1 MAISKDYN
9 DYKEEIELAFVQ
21 NAGVEIELYSIIAC
35 IIREGKQGSS
45 ISVRDVTSRRR
56 SASVNN
62 SNRFS
67 GAGGFPDFVILE
79 RDLRK
84 NADILGCIEA
94 KMLTEDLDKYKYK
107 DRLQSHIK
115 SFQKVLYTNG
125 LEWRFYYKKEIPEW
139 TFILGEIKDSR
150 IDWNKNV
157 EIWKNLLYE
166 LDNIKWRK

>member
-1 MAISKDYN
+1 MAMSKDYK

-35 IIREGKQGSS
+35 IIRDGKQGSF
-45 ISVRDVTSRRR
+45 ISLRDVSSRRK
-56 SASVNN
+56 STSVNN

-79 RDLRK
+79 RDLK
-84 NADILGCIEA
+84 KTADILGCVEA
-94 KMLTEDLDKYKYK
+94 KMLTENLDKYK
-107 DRLQSHIK
+107 DRLKAHIE

-125 LEWRFYYKKEIPEW
+125 LEWRFYNMKEIPEW
-139 TFILGEIKDSR
+139 TFILGEIKGSR
-150 IDWNKNV
+150 IDWEKNV
-157 EIWKNLLYE
+157 EVWKNLLDE